1 MRNSDQISS
10 LFWFVTG
17 IGITLL
23 SIKYEFGTF
32 LSPGAGFITFF
43 AGVLLSIFSIILF
56 ISSWRSPEPH
66 KRLRALWEDLDWK
79 KVIWVVGLLIVY
91 TLVLKYLGFLISTF
105 LLLTFLFRV
114 KGSYPWPGVILLS
127 FFITTGAFLLF
138 HIWLQVQLPKGIL
151 EGII

>member
-10 LFWFVTG
+10 LFWFIAG

-43 AGVLLSIFSIILF
+43 AGIFLSLLSLILF
-56 ISSWRSPEPH
+56 ISSWRSREPQ
-66 KRLRALWEDLDWK
+66 KRLRALWEDLEWS
-79 KVIWVVGLLIVY
+79 KVIYVVGLLIAY
-91 TLVLKYLGFLISTF
+91 ALILKYLGFLISTF

-114 KGSYPWPGVILLS
+114 KGSYPWLRVTLLS
-127 FFITTGAFLLF
+127 LFITTGAFLLF
-138 HIWLQVQLPKGIL
+138 QVWLQVQLPKGVL